1 MLQGKK
7 ILLGITGSIAAY
19 KAPELVRQLVKKGAI
34 VKVIVTESA
43 TDFVSPL
50 VLSTVSKN
58 ILYSSFYSEKKSAW
72 TNHVELGLWADL
84 FLIAPATANT
94 IAKMSNGICNN
105 LLLATYLS
113 AKCPVAIAPAMD
125 LDMYRHYTTRR
136 NISSLKENDVLV
148 IGPESGE
155 LASGLSGEG
164 RMTEP
169 DKIVIAVENFFWSK
183 NDFTGK
189 RVLITAGPTYESID
203 PVRFIGNH
211 SSGKMG
217 IAVAHE
223 FAQRGAK
230 VTMICGPGVK
240 PVNERNITQINI
252 VSAEDMF
259 KAVQKQFAK
268 TDIAVM
274 AAAVADFTPIASAS
288 DKIKKDKG
296 EGLILQL
303 KPTKDILAS
312 FGKLKK
318 KNQILVGFALE
329 TSNELENA
337 KKKLKNKNLDFIV
350 LNSFNEK
357 NKVFNSDNN
366 QVTIITRNYK
376 VIKFDSKP
384 KTEVAKDI
392 VDQVKS
398 QLPK

>member
-7 ILLGITGSIAAY
+7 ILLGVTGSIAAY
-19 KAPELVRQLVKKGAI
+19 KTPELVRQLVNKGAV
-34 VKVIVTESA
+34 VKVIVTNA
-43 TDFVSPL
+43 AMDFVSPL

-58 ILYSSFYSEKKSAW
+58 KIYTSFYSENKSAW
-72 TNHVELGLWADL
+72 NNHVELGLWADL
-84 FLIAPATANT
+84 FLIAPASANT
-94 IAKMSNGICNN
+94 IAKMNHGICDN

-136 NISSLKENDVLV
+136 NISSLKENNVQV
-148 IGPESGE
+148 IGPETGE

-169 DKIVIAVENFFWSK
+169 DKIVIATENFFSNK
-183 NDFTGK
+183 SDFSGK
-189 RVLITAGPTYESID
+189 KVLITAGPTYESID

-217 IAVAHE
+217 IAIASE
-223 FAQRGAK
+223 FAKRGAR
-230 VTMICGPGVK
+230 VTLVCGPGVGVIK
-240 PVNERNITQINI
+240 ESNVVILNAT
-252 VSAEDMF
+252 SADDMF
-259 KAVQKQFAK
+259 KAVQKHFAK
-268 TDIAVM
+268 TDIAIM
-274 AAAVADFTPIASAS
+274 AAAVADFTPIAKAS

-296 EGLILQL
+296 EGLILEL
-303 KPTKDILAS
+303 KPTKDILATV
-312 FGKLKK
+312 GKLKK
-318 KNQILVGFALE
+318 KNQMLVGFALE

-337 KKKLKNKNLDFIV
+337 KTKLKNKNLDFIV

-357 NKVFNSDNN
+357 NKVFNSDFN
-366 QVTIITRNYK
+366 QVTIINKNNK
-376 VIKFDSKP
+376 VVKFDSKP

-392 VDQVKS
+392 VDQVKN

>member
-7 ILLGITGSIAAY
+7 ILLGVTGSIAAY
-19 KAPELVRQLVKKGAI
+19 KTPELVRLLVKKGAS
-34 VKVIVTESA
+34 VKVIVTEAA

-58 ILYSSFYSEKKSAW
+58 KVYTSFYSENKSAW
-72 TNHVELGLWADL
+72 NNHVELGLWADL
-84 FLIAPATANT
+84 FLIAPASANT
-94 IAKMSNGICNN
+94 VAKMSNGICDN
-105 LLLATYLS
+105 LLLAAYLS

-136 NISSLKENDVLV
+136 NISSLKENNVQV
-148 IGPESGE
+148 IGPDAGE

-169 DKIVIAVENFFWSK
+169 DKIVATVENFFTNK
-183 NDFTGK
+183 NDFAGK
-189 RVLITAGPTYESID
+189 KVLITAGPTYESID

-217 IAVAHE
+217 IAIATE
-223 FAQRGAK
+223 FTKRGAK
-230 VTMICGPGVK
+230 VTLVCGPGVGA
-240 PVNERNITQINI
+240 VIESNI
-252 VSAEDMF
+252 VRLNAISADDMY
-259 KAVQKQFAK
+259 KAVQKYFAK

-274 AAAVADFTPIASAS
+274 AAAVADFTPVTSVP
-288 DKIKKDKG
+288 DKIKKDKE
-296 EGLILQL
+296 EGLTLEL

-312 FGKLKK
+312 VGKLKK

-329 TSNELENA
+329 TNNELENA

-357 NKVFNSDNN
+357 NKVFNSDFN
-366 QVTIITRNYK
+366 QVTIINKNNK
-376 VIKFDSKP
+376 VYKFDSKP

-392 VDQVKS
+392 VDQVKN